1 MAQAAESYLSELQKT
16 AAEDGLADAEIA
28 RLLKSVQAAQF
39 KKSESLVP
47 ETDDAFKP
55 RSLVEIAFEAEKKR
69 QEEAAQRAAQKV
81 AQKAAIEKAAQ
92 EAAEQAMAEASSQ
105 DGVAGQDDGI
115 GQDGDIGQDS
125 SAGQGLGENPNQT
138 DAQSLSDTASLAGS
152 NTAFA
157 DQTQQE
163 QAQEV
168 AAEEARLQREAED
181 KALRAIADEEGYKR
195 GFEAGLEAARSAEP
209 TEEEKA
215 ITAMREQER
224 QDVIARLE
232 AVIAQAASADA
243 VDVSALAPA
252 LEQAV
257 LKLAS
262 ERAGLAIAEN
272 PEGVVQRIEALIE
285 KVKSGANAITIT
297 LNPDDLAAVQAWRG
311 AQNTHPN
318 WDWRG
323 DADFASGDIRLK
335 LDGITVTDLL
345 GVESVI
351 APAPEIDAEEVQLEK
366 AAAEEVQL
374 EEAASE
380 DVQYEEVASEED
392 QPEEDQPEEATSE
405 ASDPEAATNEE
416 AAEPAPEVT
425 LKDETSE

>member
-16 AAEDGLADAEIA
+16 AAEDGLADAEIS

-69 QEEAAQRAAQKV
+69 QEEAAQKA

-105 DGVAGQDDGI
+105 DGVAGQDGGI

-125 SAGQGLGENPNQT
+125 GAGQGLGENPNQT
-138 DAQSLSDTASLAGS
+138 DAQSLSDTASLAGG
-152 NTAFA
+152 NTTFA
-157 DQTQQE
+157 DQLQQE

-232 AVIAQAASADA
+232 AVIARAASADA

-380 DVQYEEVASEED
+380 DVQYEEVASEEV
-392 QPEEDQPEEATSE
+392 QPEEDQPEEASSE
-405 ASDPEAATNEE
+405 VSDPEAATNEE

>member
-69 QEEAAQRAAQKV
+69 QEEAAQKA

-138 DAQSLSDTASLAGS
+138 DAQSLSDTASLAGG
-152 NTAFA
+152 NTTFA
-157 DQTQQE
+157 DQLQQE

-232 AVIAQAASADA
+232 AVIARAASADA

-272 PEGVVQRIEALIE
+272 PEGVFQRVEALIE

-380 DVQYEEVASEED
+380 DVQYEEVASEEV
-392 QPEEDQPEEATSE
+392 QPEEVQPEEATSE

>member
-69 QEEAAQRAAQKV
+69 QEEAAQ
-81 AQKAAIEKAAQ
+81 KAAIEKAAQ

-105 DGVAGQDDGI
+105 DDVAGQDSG
-115 GQDGDIGQDS
+115 
-125 SAGQGLGENPNQT
+125 AGQRLGENPNQP
-138 DAQSLSDTASLAGS
+138 DAQSLSDTASLAGG

-157 DQTQQE
+157 DQLQQE

-272 PEGVVQRIEALIE
+272 PEGVFQRVEALIE

-380 DVQYEEVASEED
+380 DVQYEEVASEEV

>member
-16 AAEDGLADAEIA
+16 TAEDGLADAEIA

-39 KKSESLVP
+39 NKSESLVP

-69 QEEAAQRAAQKV
+69 QEEAAQ
-81 AQKAAIEKAAQ
+81 KAAIEKAAQ
-92 EAAEQAMAEASSQ
+92 EAAEQVMAEASSQ
-105 DGVAGQDDGI
+105 DGVAGQDSGI
-115 GQDGDIGQDS
+115 AQDGDIGQNS
-125 SAGQGLGENPNQT
+125 GPGQGLGENPNQPET
-138 DAQSLSDTASLAGS
+138 QRLSDKATLAGG
-152 NTAFA
+152 NNALA
-157 DQTQQE
+157 GQIRQE

-181 KALRAIADEEGYKR
+181 KALRTIADEEGYKR

-232 AVIAQAASADA
+232 AVIVGAASADA

-272 PEGVVQRIEALIE
+272 PEGVLQRIEALIE
-285 KVKSGANAITIT
+285 KVKSGADAITIT

-311 AQNTHPN
+311 GQNTHPN

-345 GVESVI
+345 GLESVI
-351 APAPEIDAEEVQLEK
+351 APALEID
-366 AAAEEVQL
+366 AEEVQL

-380 DVQYEEVASEED
+380 EVQLEEAASEEV
-392 QPEEDQPEEATSE
+392 QIEEAASEEVQSEEAAPEET
-405 ASDPEAATNEE
+405 PEAATNEE
-416 AAEPAPEVT
+416 SAEPAPEVT
-425 LKDETSE
+425 LKDETAE